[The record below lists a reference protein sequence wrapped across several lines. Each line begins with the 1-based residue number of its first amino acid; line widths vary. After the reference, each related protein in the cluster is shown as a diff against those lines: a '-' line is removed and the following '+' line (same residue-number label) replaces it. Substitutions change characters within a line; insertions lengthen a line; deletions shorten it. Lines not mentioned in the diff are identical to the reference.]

1 MLLVKTTLKE
11 KEFKK
16 DQWIQLLFAAS
27 IIFLSCIFSP
37 ASPTSKDDRVTIF
50 GFKTPVLCIH
60 RLIYNKPCA
69 GCGLTRSFVSFAH
82 GDFEAAYR
90 YHKLGI
96 PLYLLVLFQIPIRI
110 YLLKTG
116 SKGYTKFIKKLIF
129 YPAIV
134 VVFALII
141 NWLIYIWQTSFSMT

>member
-1 MLLVKTTLKE
+1 MIESREKQFHEEQIYQFLAAVIIIAFSLILK
-11 KEFKK
+11 
-16 DQWIQLLFAAS
+16 
-27 IIFLSCIFSP
+27 P
-37 ASPTSKDDRVTIF
+37 GTSQDDRVTIF

-82 GDFEAAYR
+82 GDFEAAYH

-129 YPAIV
+129 YPAVV

-141 NWLIYIWQTSFSMT
+141 NWLIYIWQTSFNIT

>member
-1 MLLVKTTLKE
+1 MKESREKQFHEEQIYQFLAAVIIIAFSLILK
-11 KEFKK
+11 
-16 DQWIQLLFAAS
+16 
-27 IIFLSCIFSP
+27 P
-37 ASPTSKDDRVTIF
+37 GTSQDDRVTIF

-82 GDFEAAYR
+82 GDFEASYR

-129 YPAIV
+129 YPAVI

-141 NWLIYIWQTSFSMT
+141 NWLIYIWQTSFNMT